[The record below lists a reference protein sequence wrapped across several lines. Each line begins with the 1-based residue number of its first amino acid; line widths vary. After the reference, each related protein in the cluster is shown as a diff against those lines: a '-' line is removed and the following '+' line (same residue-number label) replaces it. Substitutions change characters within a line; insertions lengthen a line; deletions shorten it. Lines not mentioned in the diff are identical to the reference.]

1 MTQHTILIADDD
13 PESQHAI
20 GAALAA
26 EGYHIIYASR
36 GDTVVELAASL
47 RPDVVLLDVKMPG
60 ASGFDV
66 CADLRRHPVLRDV
79 PVVIVS
85 GMGDHQSR
93 LQGLEAGADDF
104 IAKPFDALELR
115 ARVRHLCRLNRS
127 QRLLQERERYDQLLY
142 LSPDAV
148 LLVDRV
154 LGVQV
159 ANPAANK
166 LLSRPGSA
174 LRLGVAITEYVE
186 PAGREA
192 LEQRLRALL
201 QSGAVGEMVET
212 AVAGPDGAVREVEGM
227 AGVVD
232 WEDEPMLQL
241 YLRDV
246 TAARRLAREAAHRNR
261 LEALGQLSAQIAHDF
276 ANVLN
281 SLGIYLTLI
290 TENQQQGKDSAEIE
304 ANAQKVLQRGR
315 TLIHDLLA
323 YGRPRTPATIMVD
336 VRAVADQA
344 VRMLSPLLPR
354 RIRFHMNVAPG
365 LPHILADA
373 HDVQQAL
380 VNLVLNAR
388 DAIENRGAIE
398 IAMRPAEITPG
409 QKAVE
414 IVVRDTGSGIP
425 PEVQARIFEPFFT
438 TKPEGTGT
446 GLGLA
451 IVDDLVRRVQG
462 TIAVESKPGMGTT
475 FTLMLPVVP
484 RRLSPSKGSRAVE
497 DGRTVG
503 R

>member
-13 PESQHAI
+13 PESQNAI

-36 GDTVVELAASL
+36 GDVVVELAASL

-60 ASGFDV
+60 ASGFEV
-66 CADLRRHPVLRDV
+66 CSALRAHPVLRDV
-79 PVVIVS
+79 PIVIVS
-85 GMGDHQSR
+85 GMGDHESR
-93 LQGLEAGADDF
+93 LKGLEAGADDF
-104 IAKPFDALELR
+104 IAKPFEALELR

-148 LLVDRV
+148 LLVDDQLRI
-154 LGVQV
+154 QV

-166 LLSRPGSA
+166 LLSRPGRA
-174 LRLGVAITEYVE
+174 LRHGVPITEYVE
-186 PAGREA
+186 PTVRQA
-192 LEQRLRALL
+192 LEQRLGSLL
-201 QSGAVGEMVET
+201 GSGSVGEMVET
-212 AVAGPDGAVREVEGM
+212 MVAGPDDTVREVEGM

-232 WEDEPMLQL
+232 WENEPMLQL

-246 TAARRLAREAAHRNR
+246 TAARRLAREVAHRNR

-290 TENQQQGKDSAEIE
+290 TENQQLTKESTEIE
-304 ANAQKVLQRGR
+304 GNAQKVLQRGR
-315 TLIHDLLA
+315 TLIRDLLA

-336 VRAVADQA
+336 VRSVADQA
-344 VRMLSPLLPR
+344 ARMLSPLLPK
-354 RIRFHMNVAPG
+354 RIRFHMRVEAD
-365 LPHILADA
+365 LPQILADP

-388 DAIENRGAIE
+388 DAIEDGKEGEIE
-398 IAMRPAEITPG
+398 IVMRPAELTPG
-409 QKAVE
+409 QPAVQ
-414 IVVRDTGSGIP
+414 IVVRDTGVGIAE
-425 PEVQARIFEPFFT
+425 EVQARMFEPFFT

-451 IVDDLVRRVQG
+451 IVDDLVKRVQG
-462 TIAVESKPGMGTT
+462 TIAVKSERHAGTT
-475 FTLMLPVVP
+475 FTLLLPVVP
-484 RRLSPSKGSRAVE
+484 RRMSPAKGSRK
-497 DGRTVG
+497 VG
-503 R
+503 E

>member
-13 PESQHAI
+13 PEGQQAI

-36 GDTVVELAASL
+36 GDVVVELAASL
-47 RPDVVLLDVKMPG
+47 RPDVVLLDVRMPG
-60 ASGFDV
+60 ASGLDV
-66 CADLRRHPVLRDV
+66 CTGLRRHPVLRDV

-85 GMGDHQSR
+85 GMGDHESR
-93 LQGLEAGADDF
+93 LRGLEAGADDF

-148 LLVDRV
+148 LLVDDGLRI
-154 LGVQV
+154 QV
-159 ANPAANK
+159 ANPAATR
-166 LLSRPGSA
+166 LLSRPGLA
-174 LRLGVAITEYVE
+174 LKQGAPIGDYVE
-186 PAGREA
+186 PAARPA

-201 QSGAVGEMVET
+201 ESGTVGEMVET
-212 AVAGPDGAVREVEGM
+212 AVAGPENAVREVEGM

-232 WEDEPMLQL
+232 WDDEPMLQL

-246 TAARRLAREAAHRNR
+246 TAARRLAREGAHRNR

-304 ANAQKVLQRGR
+304 RNAEKVLQRGR
-315 TLIHDLLA
+315 TLIRDLLA

-336 VRAVADQA
+336 VAAAADA
-344 VRMLSPLLPR
+344 AARMLSPLLPK
-354 RIRFHMNVAPG
+354 RIRFHIQVAAD
-365 LPHILADA
+365 LPQILADP

-388 DAIENRGAIE
+388 DAISDNAEGEIE
-398 IAMRPAEITPG
+398 IAMRPAELTPG
-409 QKAVE
+409 QRAVE
-414 IVVRDTGSGIP
+414 IVVRDSGAGIA
-425 PEVQARIFEPFFT
+425 PEVQARMFEPFYT
-438 TKPEGTGT
+438 TKPEGSGT

-462 TIAVESKPGMGTT
+462 TIVVRSQPGIGTT

-484 RRLSPSKGSRAVE
+484 RRMSPA
-497 DGRTVG
+497 
-503 R
+503 